1 MSLNDDPV
9 DELRT
14 ARLAELG
21 LLAASLAHEVRQP
34 LFAIKSLTQLADA
47 QLARG
52 GDAAHARSLLRS
64 LLEQVDLLERVVDGV
79 RLYSRAPGEGLSP
92 VDCAACIEEV
102 VALMRHR
109 AVARRVTLQVELGDG
124 LSAGL
129 ADPTA
134 LTQILANL
142 TQNALD
148 ASPPGSV
155 VTLRA
160 LQFGDGLAVEVLD
173 QGCGVPQALA
183 ERIFDP
189 FFTTKTP
196 EEGTGLGLALSR
208 RLASAWEGRLELVP
222 SESGARLRVTL
233 PALGN
238 VQRRRA

>member
-1 MSLNDDPV
+1 MTDDPA

-109 AVARRVTLQVELGDG
+109 ALARRVTLQVELGDG

-134 LTQILANL
+134 LTQ
-142 TQNALD
+142 NALD
-148 ASPPGSV
+148 ASPPDSIV
-155 VTLRA
+155 VLRA
-160 LQFGDGLAVEVLD
+160 FRFEEGLAVEVHD
-173 QGCGVPQALA
+173 QGCGVPETLS

-189 FFTTKTP
+189 FFTTKAP

-208 RLASAWEGRLELVP
+208 RLASAWEGRLDLVP
-222 SESGARLRVTL
+222 SEIGACLRVTL

>member
-1 MSLNDDPV
+1 MTDDPV
-9 DELRT
+9 DALRT

-64 LLEQVDLLERVVDGV
+64 LAEQIELLERVVDGV
-79 RLYSRAPGEGLSP
+79 RLYSRAPGESLSP
-92 VDCAACIEEV
+92 VDCAACVEEV

-109 AVARRVTLQVELGDG
+109 AVARRVTLKVELAED

-148 ASPPGSV
+148 ASPPDSV
-155 VTLRA
+155 VVLRTLR
-160 LQFGDGLAVEVLD
+160 LGDGLAVEVRD
-173 QGCGVPQALA
+173 QGPGVPAALA
-183 ERIFDP
+183 ERIFEP
-189 FFTTKTP
+189 FFTTKNP
-196 EEGTGLGLALSR
+196 DEGTGLGLALSR

-222 SESGARLRVTL
+222 CESGACLRVTL
-233 PALGN
+233 PALGCA
-238 VQRRRA
+238 QRRRA

>member
-1 MSLNDDPV
+1 MTDDPA

-109 AVARRVTLQVELGDG
+109 ALARRVTLRVELATASPRASPTRRRSPRSSRTSPRTPWTPAPPTRSWCCAHSG
-124 LSAGL
+124 LRRASPWRFTTRAAACPRPSPSASSTPSSPRRPPRRARGL
-129 ADPTA
+129 AWRSPV
-134 LTQILANL
+134 
-142 TQNALD
+142 
-148 ASPPGSV
+148 ASRAPG
-155 VTLRA
+155 RA
-160 LQFGDGLAVEVLD
+160 AWTSCPARSAPAFG
-173 QGCGVPQALA
+173 
-183 ERIFDP
+183 
-189 FFTTKTP
+189 
-196 EEGTGLGLALSR
+196 
-208 RLASAWEGRLELVP
+208 
-222 SESGARLRVTL
+222 
-233 PALGN
+233 
-238 VQRRRA
+238 